1 MFPRNS
7 EGIPRKHDS
16 INTDAFDLKL
26 LHSHC
31 YHKIDCPYTN
41 HLTPLEV
48 LYAYTNKH
56 RYVFDITVQKNW
68 GVVDIPE
75 QNSKL

>member
-26 LHSHC
+26 LRSHC
-31 YHKIDCPYTN
+31 YQMIDCLPPA
-41 HLTPLEV
+41 PLGS
-48 LYAYTNKH
+48 LILLGD
-56 RYVFDITVQKNW
+56 YVSTVIS
-68 GVVDIPE
+68 VH
-75 QNSKL
+75 